1 MPGLF
6 PNPSA
11 APEAFKPGDQV
22 KWYVNGKDIS
32 PYVGTVSEI
41 VPAIHKVWVEWPVGG
56 NQQHSPEDLIKIPPF
71 VGVSTAEGESG
82 YSSYDKAVSQADYGT
97 MDQPTVIKL
106 AKKIAAGEEGLT
118 PEEFEIK
125 KLASGVASKF
135 ASNVVDKIAVDV
147 YSCIEKNM
155 TDIQTYQ
162 AIYPQFKN
170 ACSDDF
176 LRSAI
181 EKIYSHCKKSE

>member
-22 KWYVNGKDIS
+22 KWYVNEREIS
-32 PYVGTVSEI
+32 PYVGKVTEI

-56 NQQHSPEDLIKIPPF
+56 NRQHSPEELIKVPSF
-71 VGVSTAEGESG
+71 VGIAPIQEESG
-82 YSSYDKAVSQADYGT
+82 YSNYDKAKSQEDYGT
-97 MDQPTVIKL
+97 MSSKTMPSVIKL
-106 AKKIAAGEEGLT
+106 AKKIAAEEEGLT
-118 PEEFEIK
+118 VEEAAIK
-125 KLASGVASKF
+125 KLASDVATKF
-135 ASNVVDKIAVDV
+135 ASNVVDKIAEDV
-147 YSCIEKNM
+147 TSCLKKDM

-162 AIYPQFKN
+162 AIYPQYKN
-170 ACSDDF
+170 ACSDTF

-181 EKIYSHCKKSE
+181 EKIYSQDS